1 MCLLINK
8 MSGSSSNTGIII
20 GGVALVAAA
29 AAAGG
34 FYYYTHRKTP
44 NPPTPN
50 NGGGGNNTPVVP
62 IEPVTGQWTAT
73 GPFTAQG
80 TYSIIRDG
88 YMRYLTVS
96 TMVSSPSGATTN
108 TISGLTL
115 PSMDIPST
123 VIASPMILFNGGNRF
138 PGFAY
143 ITTDGSVVFTS
154 SNGGNF
160 VTSGNY
166 QNGMYGVTIAYQAKT
181 SAN

>member
-1 MCLLINK
+1 M
-8 MSGSSSNTGIII
+8 SSNKTGIIV
-20 GGVALVAAA
+20 GGVALI

-34 FYYYTHRKTP
+34 FYYYISRKTP
-44 NPPTPN
+44 NTPN
-50 NGGGGNNTPVVP
+50 NSGGGGNTTPN
-62 IEPVTGQWTAT
+62 EPVTGQWSAT
-73 GPFTAQG
+73 GPFNASG

-88 YMRYLTVS
+88 YMRYLTVT
-96 TMVSSPSGATTN
+96 TMVAPPSGNVTN

-115 PSMDIPST
+115 PALDIPVA

-160 VTSGNY
+160 VTSGSY

-181 SAN
+181 SASS